1 MITKKIFALILP
13 LLFSLCTAQTLDF
26 WAFGSA
32 SETENTLF
40 QSWVDTWNEQHP
52 DTPVEL
58 TLYPTAEYVSGP
70 VLTTAFASGTA
81 PDIFLISPGKFLQY
95 AESGAAADLSDLFTP
110 ELREDLLPAALEAIT
125 VDGVPYAMPF
135 EQEPVALYYNEDLF
149 ETAGLEVPTSWDD
162 FLAASQTFNEQG
174 LTAVVIEPAP
184 GPYQNFTWYPFLWAT
199 GADAADAAL
208 TEATFDSPG
217 TAQALDLWR
226 TLIQEGYAPRTTSNT
241 TADIASTPF
250 ATGQAAMWVG
260 GVWAIESLVAD
271 YPDLTFGIA
280 PLPTPSGEDPVSV
293 YGGWTMM
300 VNASGE
306 NVVTAKAFTNWMWAE
321 GTERP
326 LQWATETGVFSPRQS
341 VTEAGQAAFD
351 RPYYRDFRDEI
362 LPIARAEPA
371 YPADMVKII
380 SDALQAA
387 MFRDTPGEAAARTA
401 QQQLEAFLQN
411 RVAQ

>member
-1 MITKKIFALILP
+1 
-13 LLFSLCTAQTLDF
+13 
-26 WAFGSA
+26 
-32 SETENTLF
+32 
-40 QSWVDTWNEQHP
+40 
-52 DTPVEL
+52 
-58 TLYPTAEYVSGP
+58 
-70 VLTTAFASGTA
+70 
-81 PDIFLISPGKFLQY
+81 
-95 AESGAAADLSDLFTP
+95 
-110 ELREDLLPAALEAIT
+110 
-125 VDGVPYAMPF
+125 MPF

-149 ETAGLEVPTSWDD
+149 DTAGLEVPTSWDD

-241 TADIASTPF
+241 TADISSTPF

-300 VNASGE
+300 VNASSE
-306 NVVTAKAFTNWMWAE
+306 NVGGGKGVHQLDVGRGYRTAFTV
-321 GTERP
+321 G
-326 LQWATETGVFSPRQS
+326 
-341 VTEAGQAAFD
+341 
-351 RPYYRDFRDEI
+351 YRDGRFQPPSVRHRGGGKRLSTGPITAISEMKSCR
-362 LPIARAEPA
+362 LPEQNP
-371 YPADMVKII
+371 P
-380 SDALQAA
+380 
-387 MFRDTPGEAAARTA
+387 TPPIW
-401 QQQLEAFLQN
+401 
-411 RVAQ
+411 